1 MPEGSGTEAEACGA
15 GPPGEEAPVCGA
27 PQNAQK
33 AVPSL
38 RVAPQVEHLI
48 IVIREQYTPHRA
60 FAQHGD
66 LSIATTAAR
75 PP

>member
-1 MPEGSGTEAEACGA
+1 MPEDSGPGADACGA
-15 GPPGEEAPVCGA
+15 GPPGEEARVCGA

-33 AVPSL
+33 AVPSF
-38 RVAPQVEHLI
+38 REAPHVEHLI

-66 LSIATTAAR
+66 LSIAITAAR